1 MRVPQPGFFDLSRR
15 MSDLSRHGDP
25 LESLQASVDWEAFR
39 PVLAKALRK
48 SAPPKSA
55 AGRKPYDPVLMLK
68 VLVLQHLYNLSDHE
82 IQRQILDR
90 LSFMRFLGLGLHDA
104 VPDEKTVW
112 LFRETLGPEGVRRLF
127 GRFGA
132 MLEAKGLS
140 AKQGQMVDAAIIERP
155 RQRGLSCNENIRA
168 ELAQSEAEGPSA
180 PGTSEA
186 ASRRQRDLDAEHGA
200 KHGRSHYGYKTH
212 VSMDRKHKLV
222 RTYEVTP
229 ASVHDGTMLEAV
241 LDARNTGPGVWAD
254 SAYRSAENEALL
266 EERGLVSRVLHR
278 AWRGHPLTAA
288 QEAANRVWAVVRA
301 RVEHGFAGFFQML
314 AGKRIRCVG
323 IARAEA
329 RIGLTHLI
337 YNMRRMAF
345 LTGAK
350 SA

>member
-1 MRVPQPGFFDLSRR
+1 MRVSQPGFFDLSRR

-25 LESLQASVDWEAFR
+25 LEALQAAVDWEAFR
-39 PVLAKALRK
+39 PVLAKARKK

-82 IQRQILDR
+82 TQRQVLDR

-112 LFRETLGPEGVRRLF
+112 LFRETLGPEGVRALF
-127 GRFGA
+127 ERFGA
-132 MLEAKGLS
+132 MLDAKGLR
-140 AKQGQMVDAAIIERP
+140 AVGGQMVDAAIIERP
-155 RQRGLSCNENIRA
+155 RQRGLESNKKIRA

-180 PGTSEA
+180 SETSEA
-186 ASRRQRDLDAEHGA
+186 ASRRQRDLDAEHGE

-212 VSMDRKHKLV
+212 VNMDRKHKLV

-229 ASVHDGTMLEAV
+229 ASVNDGTMLEAV
-241 LDARNTGPGVWAD
+241 LDGRNTGRGVWAD
-254 SAYRSAENEALL
+254 SAYRSAEHEKMLK
-266 EERGLVSRVLHR
+266 EKGLASRVMFR
-278 AWRGHPLTAA
+278 AYRGHPLTAA
-288 QEAANRVWAVVRA
+288 QEAANRLLAVVRA
-301 RVEHGFAGFFQML
+301 RVEHGFAGFFQMM

-323 IARAEA
+323 IGRSEG